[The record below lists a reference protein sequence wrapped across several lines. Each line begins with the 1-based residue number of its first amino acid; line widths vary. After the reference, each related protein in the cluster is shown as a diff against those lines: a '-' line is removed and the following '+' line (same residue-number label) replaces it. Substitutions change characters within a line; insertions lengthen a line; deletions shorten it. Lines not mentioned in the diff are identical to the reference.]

1 MLKFRI
7 MLILSRLITAFVLK
21 SMLKIL
27 SFLLTWVFQ
36 RQLGELAIYKLPHVI
51 SKYEQDIPR

>member
-1 MLKFRI
+1 